1 MGHVNNAVYLTYLE
15 VARFAYWNDVAGGRW
30 FGDVGFIVARA
41 EIDYKASAE
50 TSDTL
55 NVHLGITGF
64 GRTSFVFEYEL
75 VDQTGRLIAIARTVQ
90 VMYDYA
96 QKKPVPVLEE
106 FKKAIREYEGLRRDL
121 GLGMGRGKDLA
132 WPCLPQPHA
141 HARCRSPMPHAP
153 CPEERQ
159 MKSVTIFGKDT

>member
-41 EIDYKASAE
+41 EIDYKASAV
-50 TSDTL
+50 TGDVVH
-55 NVHLGITGF
+55 VHLGISSF

-75 VDQTGRLIAIARTVQ
+75 VDQTGKLIATAKTVQ

-96 QKKPVPVLEE
+96 QKRPVPVLDD
-106 FKKAIREYEGLRRDL
+106 FKAQIGEYEGLE
-121 GLGMGRGKDLA
+121 GR
-132 WPCLPQPHA
+132 
-141 HARCRSPMPHAP
+141 
-153 CPEERQ
+153 
-159 MKSVTIFGKDT
+159 T